1 MTRRVGQLLVA
12 MSAAALC
19 ACGQFQ
25 DGPKPDEGLFAP
37 VLNPITP
44 VNMSLRTLPPPE
56 RRVAVA
62 VYGYTDQTGQFKPAE
77 AVQQLS
83 RAVTQGATI
92 VLIKALQDAGDGSW
106 FTVVERERLEN
117 LLKERRII
125 TDMRM
130 RYLNEKTVNA
140 QALPPLLFAGILLE
154 GGIIG
159 FDSNTR
165 TGGIGARYLGIG
177 GDIKYKEDTVTIYL
191 RAISTKTGE
200 VLVSTVSHK
209 TVCSYGIQG
218 GAFKFVSID
227 EILEAEAG
235 ITRNEP
241 EQLAVQQAIEKAVHA
256 MIVEGSAR
264 GLWAFANKAYQQ
276 DLIYRYD
283 AEQASYRHAQAK
295 TPAGPTYAAGAP
307 AAERGAHGD
316 RERAVADHDCG
327 EHARTEHAGAERA
340 SRERGAMARTT
351 GDAHAAAAGA
361 GRSHAAAAPRP
372 PSQPLPPPV
381 AEAVKR
387 EAQEIAALQSAQA
400 AFSRGEP
407 PPGVLPEAGKQ
418 SPDAPQAKVSRRRA
432 RRRRPRQKSA
442 AKAEHEAVQ
451 KRRAGGAQARMVFE
465 DAKARRRREA
475 RKQILRRALSRRR
488 ASEDLRGALGEGEA
502 PRSTVAAWRKTRAG
516 RTSTSAAR
524 RRRRSRRAPSARREV
539 RGQVLGIRF

>member
-1 MTRRVGQLLVA
+1 MDQNRT
-12 MSAAALC
+12 
-19 ACGQFQ
+19 
-25 DGPKPDEGLFAP
+25 KGLFAP

-83 RAVTQGATI
+83 RAVTQGATS

-295 TPAGPTYAAGAP
+295 TPAGPTYAAGGPAANAAPTATADARTPARQRDCGGNASAP
-307 AAERGAHGD
+307 APSARPSAPVASAAPWPTPPATPTPQPPAQVRRAPVASARIAAVAAARCRGRQEGGAGD
-316 RERAVADHDCG
+316 RRAAVGASCLL
-327 EHARTEHAGAERA
+327 ARR
-340 SRERGAMARTT
+340 
-351 GDAHAAAAGA
+351 AAARGRAG
-361 GRSHAAAAPRP
+361 
-372 PSQPLPPPV
+372 
-381 AEAVKR
+381 
-387 EAQEIAALQSAQA
+387 
-400 AFSRGEP
+400 
-407 PPGVLPEAGKQ
+407 
-418 SPDAPQAKVSRRRA
+418 A
-432 RRRRPRQKSA
+432 RRRRATS
-442 AKAEHEAVQ
+442 
-451 KRRAGGAQARMVFE
+451 RAGGAQADVLNALEAEAERE
-465 DAKARRRREA
+465 SREGAEAQRGGQASGEGAASERLAKRVAAVGERRRGRGRGGRSGGGPELVA
-475 RKQILRRALSRRR
+475 PRRQGQGAVADRDRLDRRA
-488 ASEDLRGALGEGEA
+488 
-502 PRSTVAAWRKTRAG
+502 VK
-516 RTSTSAAR
+516 
-524 RRRRSRRAPSARREV
+524 
-539 RGQVLGIRF
+539 